1 MVWATAADVT
11 TYTGTSLSA
20 FPDPNACL
28 ALANSTITIYCNRSE
43 AASAS
48 VSDRDL
54 LALKM
59 ATAFQVAWLTQ
70 QDDYLTRVNFESSTI
85 DGESVRFSGEQQ
97 QNLAPMARR
106 ALRNLS
112 WKGSRTLS
120 IPDIAVPRGGGQVI
134 DFLSESA
141 DTSDSWSPY

>member
-1 MVWATAADVT
+1 SM
-11 TYTGTSLSA
+11 SA
-20 FPDPNACL
+20 
-28 ALANSTITIYCNRSE
+28 
-43 AASAS
+43 
-48 VSDRDL
+48 RDL

-59 ATAFQVAWLTQ
+59 ATSFQAAWLCQ

-85 DGESVRFSGEQQ
+85 DGESVRFAGEQQ

-120 IPDIAVPRGGGQVI
+120 IPDISVPLGGGMNS
-134 DFLSESA
+134 DFLNES
-141 DTSDSWSPY
+141 SDESDLWSPY

>member
-11 TYTGTSLSA
+11 AHTGTSLSA
-20 FPDPNACL
+20 FPDPDACL
-28 ALANSTITIYCNRSE
+28 ALANSTITIYCGRTE
-43 AASAS
+43 AASAAMS
-48 VSDRDL
+48 ARDL
-54 LALKM
+54 LFLQM
-59 ATAFQVAWLTQ
+59 ATAFQAAWLTQ

-120 IPDIAVPRGGGQVI
+120 IPDISVPLGGGMNI
-134 DFLSESA
+134 DFLNEASDE
-141 DTSDSWSPY
+141 SDSWSPY

>member
-1 MVWATAADVT
+1 MVWATAGDVT
-11 TYTGTSLSA
+11 TYTGTALEA
-20 FPDPNACL
+20 FPEPASIL
-28 ALANSTITIYCNRSE
+28 ALANSTITIYCNRTE

-48 VSDRDL
+48 MSARDL
-54 LALKM
+54 LVLKM
-59 ATAFQVAWLTQ
+59 ATSFQAAWLTQ

-85 DGESVRFSGEQQ
+85 DGESVRFSGEAQ

-120 IPDIAVPRGGGQVI
+120 IPDISVPLGGGSII
-134 DFLSESA
+134 DFLSESSDA
-141 DTSDSWSPY
+141 SDSWSDH

>member
-11 TYTGTSLSA
+11 TYTGTALSA
-20 FPDPNACL
+20 FPDPDACL
-28 ALANSTITIYCNRSE
+28 ALANATITIYCNRTE

-48 VSDRDL
+48 MSARDL

-59 ATAFQVAWLTQ
+59 ATSFQAAWLTQ

-112 WKGSRTLS
+112 WKGARTLS
-120 IPDIAVPRGGGQVI
+120 IPDISVPLGGGSII
-134 DFLSESA
+134 DFLDESS
-141 DTSDSWSPY
+141 DSSDSWSPY

>member
-1 MVWATAADVT
+1 MVWATAADVV
-11 TYTGTSLSA
+11 TYTGTSLSTYPA
-20 FPDPNACL
+20 SAAAL
-28 ALANSTITIYCNRSE
+28 TLANTTITIYCNRTE

-48 VSDRDL
+48 MSDRDL
-54 LALKM
+54 LALRM
-59 ATAFQVAWLTQ
+59 ATSFQAAWLCQ

-112 WKGSRTLS
+112 WKAARTLS
-120 IPDIAVPRGGGQVI
+120 IPDIGVPLGGGSII
-134 DFLSESA
+134 DFLDES
-141 DTSDSWSPY
+141 SDESGSWSEY